1 MKYRVTNI
9 VATEAIP
16 GSLICNP
23 PIVRIDV
30 RGEFDSRSEMRHLT
44 DIVKDVEKL
53 LNPGQQTLTIKDCI
67 FNGPATII
75 IWSDNTKTI
84 VKCRK
89 DVPYD
94 REKAFMAAYMKK
106 LFGNGNG
113 FKKEIKRW
121 VK

>member
-1 MKYRVTNI
+1 MKWQVDNI
-9 VATEAIP
+9 SVETGLRITPEITAELRGYPDVNAAWLSLDKIHKNLQGLLDS
-16 GSLICNP
+16 GSTQP
-23 PIVRIDV
+23 
-30 RGEFDSRSEMRHLT
+30 LT
-44 DIVKDVEKL
+44 VKK
-53 LNPGQQTLTIKDCI
+53 CI

-89 DVPYD
+89 DATYD

-106 LFGNGNG
+106 LFGNSNG